1 MSEKNRLPSNRRGK
15 TVMLLALACCL
26 ASCAPK
32 KTVDTS
38 AYRDDAARQTPQAPA
53 PESPTPPSRQG
64 APESQAA
71 IPPPPGQPGVLFTN
85 ANKAMQAGQLD
96 RAEMQLERALRLAPR
111 DPQLWHAM
119 ANLRF
124 RQSNYAQAIQFCL
137 KSNSLARKNKALLR
151 RNWLLLEKA
160 YLKTGQKEKAAHARQ
175 KAEGQP

>member
-1 MSEKNRLPSNRRGK
+1 MSERNRLPYSSARK
-15 TVMLLALACCL
+15 TVVLLALACCL

-32 KTVDTS
+32 KAVDTS
-38 AYRDDAARQTPQAPA
+38 AYRDDAARQTPQASA
-53 PESPTPPSRQG
+53 PESPTPPPRQS
-64 APESQAA
+64 APEPQAA
-71 IPPPPGQPGVLFTN
+71 IPPPPSQPGVLFTN

-137 KSNSLARKNKALLR
+137 KSNSLAGRNKALLR

-160 YLKTGQKEKAAHARQ
+160 YLKMGQKEKAADARR
-175 KAEGQP
+175 KADE